1 MCEVC
6 GRGFGVAL
14 CTKTN
19 ALHCSHSRVAVWMQA
34 IWHGVGKTRRNRSA
48 SGRPAAQHVASSRR
62 SLCAA
67 ARAGP
72 TLRGTE
78 AVTDSAG
85 RVGQGGDGLAG
96 KVDGCT
102 ASQSAAPR
110 TGNVSCCIMY
120 NKSCHIVTP
129 HPPAKAPSSAKKS
142 TLSQLHSVLQL
153 GPTTRIS
160 RSPHRD
166 LATMPS
172 SASPVPQPAR
182 RPPTAR
188 RGYCGAAQP
197 APSCDAPRI
206 EAGAHNDRPRRP
218 TSSRT
223 PRAVH
228 MRESL
233 SGSGAAAGNAGD
245 GAANALSVRT
255 TVCDRRALQATILQ
269 ELNGVVAQ
277 SRQLEEDYRCSQP

>member
-1 MCEVC
+1 MRNIKWNTIQQILPHRHTPPPRQSPEL
-6 GRGFGVAL
+6 G
-14 CTKTN
+14 KKI
-19 ALHCSHSRVAVWMQA
+19 HA
-34 IWHGVGKTRRNRSA
+34 IA
-48 SGRPAAQHVASSRR
+48 
-62 SLCAA
+62 
-67 ARAGP
+67 
-72 TLRGTE
+72 
-78 AVTDSAG
+78 
-85 RVGQGGDGLAG
+85 
-96 KVDGCT
+96 
-102 ASQSAAPR
+102 
-110 TGNVSCCIMY
+110 
-120 NKSCHIVTP
+120 TP
-129 HPPAKAPSSAKKS
+129 
-142 TLSQLHSVLQL
+142 L

>member
-1 MCEVC
+1 MEERNSRIVSEMPVPEEV
-6 GRGFGVAL
+6 
-14 CTKTN
+14 
-19 ALHCSHSRVAVWMQA
+19 S
-34 IWHGVGKTRRNRSA
+34 RNR
-48 SGRPAAQHVASSRR
+48 V
-62 SLCAA
+62 LY
-67 ARAGP
+67 
-72 TLRGTE
+72 
-78 AVTDSAG
+78 
-85 RVGQGGDGLAG
+85 RVL
-96 KVDGCT
+96 
-102 ASQSAAPR
+102 
-110 TGNVSCCIMY
+110 Y

-129 HPPAKAPSSAKKS
+129 HTPAKAPSSATKS
-142 TLSQLHSVLQL
+142 TRSQLHSVLQL
-153 GPTTRIS
+153 GPLTRSYNSVLQLGS
-160 RSPHRD
+160 RGPASSRPRD
-166 LATMPS
+166 NAAS

-182 RPPTAR
+182 RPSTAR

-206 EAGAHNDRPRRP
+206 EARAHNDRPRRP